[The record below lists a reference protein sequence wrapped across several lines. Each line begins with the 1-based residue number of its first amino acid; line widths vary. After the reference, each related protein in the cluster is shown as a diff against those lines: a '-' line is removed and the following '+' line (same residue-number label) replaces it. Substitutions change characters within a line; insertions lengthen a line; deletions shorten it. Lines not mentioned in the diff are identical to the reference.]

1 MDDEEGGCGGAVI
14 VGLLVLV
21 ISGRPSTGGIG
32 GRSNFFN
39 NAFNVASLLPKGLR
53 LTLTLLV
60 LKLSD
65 MIGLLRLAVVVL
77 LIVRGRGGSCLL
89 TIFSAK

>member
-1 MDDEEGGCGGAVI
+1 MDEGGAVI
-14 VGLLVLV
+14 VGLLVVV

-32 GRSNFFN
+32 GLSNFLS

-65 MIGLLRLAVVVL
+65 MIGLLRLAEVVL